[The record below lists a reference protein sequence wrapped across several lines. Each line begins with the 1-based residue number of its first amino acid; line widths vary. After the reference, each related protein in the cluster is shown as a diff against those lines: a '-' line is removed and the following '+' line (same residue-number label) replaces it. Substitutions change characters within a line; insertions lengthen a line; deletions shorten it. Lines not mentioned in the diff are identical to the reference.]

1 MSKIG
6 NKNLVLKY
14 LTQEDIRV
22 IEDLTN
28 SLKSKNITVACM
40 GLYNHGKSSLLN
52 ALVGDIE
59 GKTFKTADI
68 RKTIKNKQY
77 THKGLVYV
85 DTPGLNA
92 QKNDDKRVMDAVRK
106 SDINIF
112 VHNVN
117 TGEFVVSEV
126 DFFQNIK
133 RYWNNP
139 KEFVE
144 RTIFVLSRIDEVNDD
159 DDIAKAISAMSLQI
173 KDIFDCE
180 PTIVPV
186 SAKRWTAG
194 QIKDK
199 MLLIKKSNIRMLD
212 KTIKNL
218 CDKYSNSFVENRKTR
233 LNDKL
238 DNTEKQL
245 HSKIQTNKLEI
256 SKQKQAQK
264 EYNDRLYDDIK
275 KIENTLVNMYQK
287 LGV

>member
-59 GKTFKTADI
+59 GETFKTADI

-245 HSKIQTNKLEI
+245 HSKIQTNKLI
-256 SKQKQAQK
+256 
-264 EYNDRLYDDIK
+264 RL
-275 KIENTLVNMYQK
+275 
-287 LGV
+287 